1 LHLQLL
7 TYKTVKYNYEV
18 QKEVSLVATYTV
30 RKGKWYVARISL
42 SGINRFATNSMV
54 AAKLEDAGFTN
65 VAVEGSG
72 GIRLAIGYW
81 PLDDAT
87 AEQPE
92 EILDIVEKDSEPEIP
107 T

>member
-1 LHLQLL
+1 MRLQLP
-7 TYKTVKYNYEV
+7 TYKTAEYNYEA
-18 QKEVSLVATYTV
+18 QRYI
-30 RKGKWYVARISL
+30 ARISL
-42 SGINRFATNSMV
+42 SGLNRFATNGMV
-54 AAKLEDAGFTN
+54 AATLEDAGFTN

-92 EILDIVEKDSEPEIP
+92 EIVDIVEKDSEPEIP